1 VIGRLAVIVLPDC
14 LFDIYGNLDN
24 LQVLFNTFL
33 SFLLLNYHVNAKQS
47 GDYIFINFSCS
58 CAF

>member
-24 LQVLFNTFL
+24 LLVLFNTFL
-33 SFLLLNYHVNAKQS
+33 SFFVVKLSRERQTKWRLHFYKL
-47 GDYIFINFSCS
+47 FM
-58 CAF
+58 